1 MRRWTRDGCRIQVA
15 WKVGGCFQRPRGQ
28 IGTWHGRQVCVLSYK
43 SYTCTFT
50 HPYPLSPTPTPP
62 TPTRTE
68 SASKGQ
74 GDRSGPDTEDGLVCI
89 GTYNSQTSI
98 LSPASL
104 SHSCNKSWEPGLVQ
118 QRETLVGMV
127 WVLTLS
133 LKMGVVTCGTI
144 LRYSWWWGRPGTAE
158 GSRQKEGSEAAS
170 RHS

>member
-1 MRRWTRDGCRIQVA
+1 MRSRDITRSCTSKRDLGRHGMDFNSEYKDGHSYMWDYTLPHSWWWGFPGTA
-15 WKVGGCFQRPRGQ
+15 AGSRPQEG
-28 IGTWHGRQVCVLSYK
+28 S
-43 SYTCTFT
+43 
-50 HPYPLSPTPTPP
+50 
-62 TPTRTE
+62 E
-68 SASKGQ
+68 SSSKGQ
-74 GDRSGPDTEDGLVCI
+74 GDRSRPDTEDRLVCI

-133 LKMGVVTCGTI
+133 IKMGVVTCGTI